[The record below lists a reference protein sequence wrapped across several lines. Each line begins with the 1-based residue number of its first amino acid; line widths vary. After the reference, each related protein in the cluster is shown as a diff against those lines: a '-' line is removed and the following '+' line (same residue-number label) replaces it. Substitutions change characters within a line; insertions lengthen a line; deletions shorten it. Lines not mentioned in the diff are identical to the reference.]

1 MVIKDIIIKNA
12 RRYPNKTAVV
22 LEDTRCTFEELNNRA
37 NKLANAL
44 IDMGVNKGDRVAVLV
59 DSCLPYAELLCASQK
74 CGAVV
79 VPLNPGMDKR
89 GLVYITNDI
98 EANTFLLGENYID
111 LYNSL
116 SEEIRGVRNL
126 ISMGAPSGVIK
137 GYEELV
143 SQYPL
148 EEPEVK
154 IDELDTCFIDFT
166 SGTTGLPKGVV
177 STNRR
182 YLASMQKTAYINHLT
197 HGDTMLIPMPSFWM
211 AGIMYAC
218 LYCGCT
224 SIITREYDPKTI
236 LETIEREK
244 ITNAIMP
251 PFYITSLL
259 EYPRLKE
266 YKLPSLERI
275 VLMGASL
282 PAEILKRAT
291 EVFGNILTQT
301 YGTSEA
307 SWLTFLS
314 PGDIVFKGPPEKVKR
329 LQSCGKE
336 LINTE
341 LRVVD
346 ENDNDVLPGQIGELI
361 ARGGSVIK
369 EYWKLPQ
376 TTAETFRGGYM
387 YTGDMA
393 TVDEEGYIYLAGR
406 KKDIVSSGAEIV
418 YPTEIEEVLHRH
430 PGILEAT
437 VIGIPDVELGEVVKA
452 VVVLREGQETTEEEM
467 IGFCRQYLA
476 GHAIPESVDII
487 DKLPR
492 TASGKILKRELKER
506 YSNA

>member
-1 MVIKDIIIKNA
+1 MVIKDIIVKNA
-12 RRYPNKTAVV
+12 RSYPNKTAVI

-44 IDMGVNKGDRVAVLV
+44 IDMGINKGDRVAVLV

-79 VPLNPGMDKR
+79 VPLNPGMDKK
-89 GLVYITNDI
+89 GLVYIINDI
-98 EANTFLLGENYID
+98 EANIFFLGQNYID

-116 SEEIRGVRNL
+116 REEIRGVRNL
-126 ISMGAPSGVIK
+126 ISVGLQSGAIK
-137 GYEELV
+137 GHEEVL
-143 SQYPL
+143 SQYLP

-154 IDELDTCFIDFT
+154 IDEQDICFIDFT

-177 STNRR
+177 STNKR
-182 YLASMQKTAYINHLT
+182 YLAAMQKTVYILNLT
-197 HGDTMLIPMPSFWM
+197 HGDTVLIPMPSFWM
-211 AGIMYAC
+211 AGIMYSC
-218 LYCGCT
+218 FYCGCT
-224 SIITREYDPKTI
+224 TIITREYDPKTI

-244 ITNAIMP
+244 ITTAIMP
-251 PFYITSLL
+251 PFYITSFL

-266 YKLPSLERI
+266 YKLSSLERL

-282 PAEILKRAT
+282 PTEVLKRAT
-291 EVFGNILTQT
+291 EVFGNVLTQT
-301 YGTSEA
+301 YGTSEG
-307 SWLTFLS
+307 SWLTVLS
-314 PGDIVFKGPPEKVKR
+314 PEDMVFEGPPEKVRK

-346 ENDNDVLPGQIGELI
+346 ENDKDVLPGQIGELI

-376 TTAETFRGGYM
+376 ATAETFKGGYL

-393 TVDEEGYIYLAGR
+393 TIDEEGYIYLAGR
-406 KKDIVSSGAEIV
+406 KKDIINSRDMSV
-418 YPTEIEEVLHRH
+418 YPTEIEEVLHHH
-430 PGILEAT
+430 PAILEAT

-452 VVVLREGQETTEEEM
+452 VVVLREGQKITEEEI
-467 IGFCRQYLA
+467 IGFCWQYLA
-476 GHAIPESVDII
+476 GNAIPGSVEFI
-487 DKLPR
+487 DRLPR
-492 TASGKILKRELKER
+492 TPSGKILKRELKER
-506 YSNA
+506 YSER